1 VKDGYDNNLSQDEI
15 AANISNRIG
24 VIKNKRARAIARTEI
39 ARTATISDYVINKE
53 RGATGFYVECRNTAC
68 PVCKNA
74 WHRGWSEESDG
85 SFAPSDTSAGGK
97 GWIGDRIFSM
107 SDTKMLPPIH
117 PNCSCV
123 PYFITENEKPKDAV
137 MVEPTT
143 TKTVVEDKPTSETT
157 TATRQTTTTQPKET
171 NSEYSKLANRYD
183 DITFEETTEEYYI
196 YRNNV
201 DGTSIKFERAVPLS
215 DIQSHL
221 DFYDS
226 LEWVLKRSTREVV
239 FVEEPTENSNNMG
252 LNHHGKMVEIFLG
265 NIKNHEQGKLQGVK
279 FVIAHELFHSVD
291 INSKTSFGG
300 KEFSLK
306 RVWQKAITE
315 DDKNFKAQGIT
326 AQYGNVNPIEHSPT
340 AGSNVTYELFFGT
353 ERTRAMEDIADS
365 IGVQFMEPNEKI
377 GTDLGMLTKEE
388 WNKTFPNRAKLA
400 QDILKDPLKYGLDNS
415 IMLGAYGETSE
426 KKEAQPK
433 PTSDDNKTQIERI
446 NRRIK
451 SYEKSIEKFSKIDK
465 KIAKMYQGR
474 LDKAKK
480 QLSELQ
486 GE

>member
-1 VKDGYDNNLSQDEI
+1 
-15 AANISNRIG
+15 
-24 VIKNKRARAIARTEI
+24 
-39 ARTATISDYVINKE
+39 
-53 RGATGFYVECRNTAC
+53 
-68 PVCKNA
+68 
-74 WHRGWSEESDG
+74 
-85 SFAPSDTSAGGK
+85 
-97 GWIGDRIFSM
+97 M
-107 SDTKMLPPIH
+107 
-117 PNCSCV
+117 
-123 PYFITENEKPKDAV
+123 PKDAV
-137 MVEPTT
+137 LVEPTT
-143 TKTVVEDKPTSETT
+143 KETVVEDKPTSETT

-451 SYEKSIEKFSKIDK
+451 SYEKSIEKISKIDK